1 MWLSPPITANTG
13 TWAARD
19 GSTGNWAARDG
30 STAELH
36 FLIDQLAE
44 ALAATA

>member
-1 MWLSPPITANTG
+1 MWLSPPITAN
-13 TWAARD
+13 
-19 GSTGNWAARDG
+19 TGNWAARDG